1 MVLDD
6 LNTSASFR
14 LSRLLAIL
22 ESKFGVTIDFAA
34 AESAA
39 ELQAVYEA
47 FGEQREQIIR
57 ESAFNTYNANPDYVK
72 ASLIRDAISLFLS
85 EVAPKRIH
93 RPRGKKNP
101 S

>member
-1 MVLDD
+1 MVVDD
-6 LNTSASFR
+6 LNTSASYR

-34 AESAA
+34 AESSA

-47 FGEQREQIIR
+47 YGEVKEQIIR
-57 ESAFNTYNANPDYVK
+57 ESAFNSYNSNAEYVK

-93 RPRGKKNP
+93 RSRGTTNP

>member
-1 MVLDD
+1 MVVDD
-6 LNTSASFR
+6 LNTSASYR

-22 ESKFGVTIDFAA
+22 ESKFGVTIDFGA
-34 AESAA
+34 AENAA
-39 ELQAVYEA
+39 ELQAVFEA
-47 FGEQREQIIR
+47 YGEVKEQIIR
-57 ESAFNTYNANPDYVK
+57 ESAYNSYNSNPDYVK

-93 RPRGKKNP
+93 RTRGKKNP